1 MIINFNPTIENKMDK
16 DNQNI
21 VILFADISEST
32 LLYDRMGDITATNMI
47 KKCLSLLEEVTQLQ
61 MGDML
66 NAVGDKANCIFW
78 DANSA
83 VLAAKGMNEAVED
96 YSINNTDG
104 RIPINLHIGIH
115 SGPVQNEGNEI
126 FGDTVNMVVRVT
138 KIAKPRQILIT
149 EQVFNDL
156 EATLKPSAQLTTTIA
171 VKGNSSPLNLY
182 EFIWEDYDT
191 TVAIDRDKLSGLKT
205 VQNRCLELTVQNQ
218 TYEITCHVPRLK
230 LGRQSQNDIVIR
242 DKSVSRFHALIELK
256 NDKFVLNDQSTNG
269 TFVNPQ
275 EGKPY
280 CVKQTEAYL
289 DGTGVIWLG
298 EDSGLDSSIA
308 IHYRIKDNI
317 FRS

>member
-1 MIINFNPTIENKMDK
+1 MNRNSEK
-16 DNQNI
+16 I
-21 VILFADISEST
+21 VVLIADIAEST
-32 LLYDRMGDITATNMI
+32 HLYDRMGDITATNMI
-47 KKCLSLLEEVTQLQ
+47 KKCLSLIQEIVQQQ
-61 MGDML
+61 MGDVI
-66 NAVGDKANCIFW
+66 NTTGDRANCIFW
-78 DANSA
+78 DATSA
-83 VLAAKGMNEAVED
+83 VLAAKGMNEAIEN
-96 YSINNTDG
+96 YIINDTDDG
-104 RIPINLHIGIH
+104 MPINLHIGIH
-115 SGPVQNEGNEI
+115 SGPVQNEENEI

-138 KIAKPRQILIT
+138 KTAKPRQILIT

-191 TVAIDRDKLSGLKT
+191 TVAIDRDKLNGLKT

-218 TYEITCHVPRLK
+218 TYEITRHVPRLK
-230 LGRQSQNDIVIR
+230 LGRQSQNDLVIR

-289 DGTGVIWLG
+289 EGTGVLWLG
-298 EDSGLDSSIA
+298 EDSGLDSPRA
-308 IHYRIKDNI
+308 IHYRIKPYSCINNMAKL
-317 FRS
+317 R

>member
-1 MIINFNPTIENKMDK
+1 MNRNSEK
-16 DNQNI
+16 I
-21 VILFADISEST
+21 VVLIADIAEST
-32 LLYDRMGDITATNMI
+32 HLYDRMGDITATSMI
-47 KKCLSLLEEVTQLQ
+47 KKCLSLIQEIAQQQ
-61 MGDML
+61 MGDVI
-66 NAVGDKANCIFW
+66 NTTGDRANCIFW
-78 DANSA
+78 DATSA
-83 VLAAKGMNEAVED
+83 VLAAKGMNEAIENYIVND
-96 YSINNTDG
+96 TDDG
-104 RIPINLHIGIH
+104 MPINLHIGIH

-230 LGRQSQNDIVIR
+230 LGRQSQNDLVIR

-280 CVKQTEAYL
+280 CVKQTETYL
-289 DGTGVIWLG
+289 EGTGVFWLG
-298 EDSGLDSSIA
+298 EDSGLDSPIA
-308 IHYRIKDNI
+308 IHYRIKDTI
-317 FRS
+317 

>member
-1 MIINFNPTIENKMDK
+1 MNRNSEK
-16 DNQNI
+16 I
-21 VILFADISEST
+21 VVLIADIAEST
-32 LLYDRMGDITATNMI
+32 HLYDRMGDITATNMI
-47 KKCLSLLEEVTQLQ
+47 KKCLSLIQEIVQQQ
-61 MGDML
+61 MGDVI
-66 NAVGDKANCIFW
+66 NTTGDRANCIFW
-78 DANSA
+78 DATSA
-83 VLAAKGMNEAVED
+83 VLAAKGMNEAIEN
-96 YSINNTDG
+96 YIINDTDDG
-104 RIPINLHIGIH
+104 MPINLHIGIH
-115 SGPVQNEGNEI
+115 SGPVQNEENEI

-138 KIAKPRQILIT
+138 KTAKPRQILIT

-191 TVAIDRDKLSGLKT
+191 TVAIDRDKLNGLKT

-218 TYEITCHVPRLK
+218 TYEITRHVPRLK
-230 LGRQSQNDIVIR
+230 LGRQSQNDLVIR

-289 DGTGVIWLG
+289 EGTGVLWLG
-298 EDSGLDSSIA
+298 EDSGLDSPIA
-308 IHYRIKDNI
+308 IHYRIKDTT
-317 FRS
+317 

>member
-1 MIINFNPTIENKMDK
+1 MNRNSEK
-16 DNQNI
+16 I
-21 VILFADISEST
+21 VVLIADIAEST
-32 LLYDRMGDITATNMI
+32 HLYDRMGDITATSMI
-47 KKCLSLLEEVTQLQ
+47 KKCLSLIQEIAQQQ
-61 MGDML
+61 MGDVI
-66 NAVGDKANCIFW
+66 NTTGDRANCIFW
-78 DANSA
+78 DATSA
-83 VLAAKGMNEAVED
+83 VLAAKGMNEAIENYIVND
-96 YSINNTDG
+96 TDDG
-104 RIPINLHIGIH
+104 MPINLHIGIH
-115 SGPVQNEGNEI
+115 SGPVQNEENEI

-230 LGRQSQNDIVIR
+230 LGRQSQNDLVIR

-289 DGTGVIWLG
+289 EGTGVLWLG
-298 EDSGLDSSIA
+298 EDSGLDSPIA
-308 IHYRIKDNI
+308 IHYRIKDPT
-317 FRS
+317 

>member
-1 MIINFNPTIENKMDK
+1 MNRNSEK
-16 DNQNI
+16 I
-21 VILFADISEST
+21 VVLIADIAEST
-32 LLYDRMGDITATNMI
+32 HLYDRMGDITATNMI
-47 KKCLSLLEEVTQLQ
+47 KKCLSLIQEIVQQQ
-61 MGDML
+61 MGDVI
-66 NAVGDKANCIFW
+66 NTTGDRANCIFW
-78 DANSA
+78 DATSA
-83 VLAAKGMNEAVED
+83 VLAAKGMNEAIEN
-96 YSINNTDG
+96 YIINDTDDG
-104 RIPINLHIGIH
+104 MPINLHIGIH
-115 SGPVQNEGNEI
+115 SGPVQNEENEI

-138 KIAKPRQILIT
+138 KTAKPRQILIT

-191 TVAIDRDKLSGLKT
+191 TVAIDRDKLNGLKT

-218 TYEITCHVPRLK
+218 TYEITRHVPRLK
-230 LGRQSQNDIVIR
+230 LGRQSQNDLVIR

-289 DGTGVIWLG
+289 EGTGVLWLG
-298 EDSGLDSSIA
+298 EDSGLDSPIA
-308 IHYRIKDNI
+308 IHYRIKDAT
-317 FRS
+317 

>member
-1 MIINFNPTIENKMDK
+1 MNRDSEK
-16 DNQNI
+16 I
-21 VILFADISEST
+21 VVLIADIAEST
-32 LLYDRMGDITATNMI
+32 HLYDRMGDITATNMI
-47 KKCLSLLEEVTQLQ
+47 KKCLSLIQEIVQQQ
-61 MGDML
+61 MGDVI
-66 NAVGDKANCIFW
+66 NTTGDRANCIFW
-78 DANSA
+78 DATSA
-83 VLAAKGMNEAVED
+83 VLAAKGMNEAIEN
-96 YSINNTDG
+96 YIINDTDDG
-104 RIPINLHIGIH
+104 MPINLHIGIH
-115 SGPVQNEGNEI
+115 SGPVQNEENEI

-138 KIAKPRQILIT
+138 KTAKPRQILIT

-191 TVAIDRDKLSGLKT
+191 TVAIDRDKLNGLKT

-218 TYEITCHVPRLK
+218 TYEITRHVPRLK
-230 LGRQSQNDIVIR
+230 LGRQSQNDLVIR

-289 DGTGVIWLG
+289 EGTGVLWLG
-298 EDSGLDSSIA
+298 EDSGLDSPRA
-308 IHYRIKDNI
+308 IHYRIKPYSCINNMAKL
-317 FRS
+317 R

>member
-1 MIINFNPTIENKMDK
+1 MNRNSEK
-16 DNQNI
+16 I
-21 VILFADISEST
+21 VVLIADIAEST
-32 LLYDRMGDITATNMI
+32 HLYDRMGDITATSMI
-47 KKCLSLLEEVTQLQ
+47 KKCLSLIQEIAQQQ
-61 MGDML
+61 MGDVI
-66 NAVGDKANCIFW
+66 NTTGDRANCIFW
-78 DANSA
+78 DATSA
-83 VLAAKGMNEAVED
+83 VLAAKGMNEAIEN
-96 YSINNTDG
+96 YIINDTDDG
-104 RIPINLHIGIH
+104 MPINLHIGIH

-230 LGRQSQNDIVIR
+230 LGRQSQNDLVIR

-289 DGTGVIWLG
+289 EGTGVLWLG
-298 EDSGLDSSIA
+298 EDSGLDSPIA
-308 IHYRIKDNI
+308 IHYRIKDAT
-317 FRS
+317 

>member
-1 MIINFNPTIENKMDK
+1 MNRNSEK
-16 DNQNI
+16 I
-21 VILFADISEST
+21 VVLIADIAEST
-32 LLYDRMGDITATNMI
+32 HLYDRMGDITATSMI
-47 KKCLSLLEEVTQLQ
+47 KKCLSLIQEIAQQQ
-61 MGDML
+61 MGDVI
-66 NAVGDKANCIFW
+66 NTTGDRANCIFW
-78 DANSA
+78 DATSA
-83 VLAAKGMNEAVED
+83 VLAAKGMNEAIES
-96 YSINNTDG
+96 YIINDTDDG
-104 RIPINLHIGIH
+104 MPINLHIGIH

-156 EATLKPSAQLTTTIA
+156 EATLKPSAQLTTTIT

-182 EFIWEDYDT
+182 EVIWEDYDT

-230 LGRQSQNDIVIR
+230 LGRQSQNDLVIR

-289 DGTGVIWLG
+289 EGTGVLWLG
-298 EDSGLDSSIA
+298 EDSGLDSPIA
-308 IHYRIKDNI
+308 IHYRIKDAT
-317 FRS
+317 

>member
-1 MIINFNPTIENKMDK
+1 MNRNSEK
-16 DNQNI
+16 I
-21 VILFADISEST
+21 VVLIADIAEST
-32 LLYDRMGDITATNMI
+32 HLYDRMGDITATSMI
-47 KKCLSLLEEVTQLQ
+47 KKCLSLIQEIAQQQ
-61 MGDML
+61 MGDVI
-66 NAVGDKANCIFW
+66 NTTGDRANCIFW
-78 DANSA
+78 DPTSA
-83 VLAAKGMNEAVED
+83 VLAAKGMNEAIEN
-96 YSINNTDG
+96 YIINDTDDG
-104 RIPINLHIGIH
+104 MPINLHIGIH

-156 EATLKPSAQLTTTIA
+156 EATLKPSAQLTTTIT

-182 EFIWEDYDT
+182 EVIWEDYDT

-230 LGRQSQNDIVIR
+230 LGRQSQNDLVIR

-289 DGTGVIWLG
+289 EGTGVLWLG
-298 EDSGLDSSIA
+298 EDSGLDSPIA
-308 IHYRIKDNI
+308 IHYRIKDAT
-317 FRS
+317 

>member
-1 MIINFNPTIENKMDK
+1 MNRNSEK
-16 DNQNI
+16 I
-21 VILFADISEST
+21 VVLIADIAEST
-32 LLYDRMGDITATNMI
+32 HLYDRMGDITATNMI
-47 KKCLSLLEEVTQLQ
+47 KKCLSLIQEIVQQQ
-61 MGDML
+61 MGDVI
-66 NAVGDKANCIFW
+66 NTTGDRANCIFW
-78 DANSA
+78 DATSA
-83 VLAAKGMNEAVED
+83 VLAAKGMNEAIEN
-96 YSINNTDG
+96 YIINDTDDG
-104 RIPINLHIGIH
+104 MPINLHIGIH
-115 SGPVQNEGNEI
+115 SGPVQNEENEI

-138 KIAKPRQILIT
+138 KTAKPRQILIT

-191 TVAIDRDKLSGLKT
+191 TVAIDRDKLNGLKT

-218 TYEITCHVPRLK
+218 TYEITRHVPRLK
-230 LGRQSQNDIVIR
+230 LGRQSQNDLVIR

-289 DGTGVIWLG
+289 EGTGVLWLG
-298 EDSGLDSSIA
+298 EDSGLDSPIA
-308 IHYRIKDNI
+308 IHYRIKPYSCINNMAKL
-317 FRS
+317 R

>member
-1 MIINFNPTIENKMDK
+1 MNRNSEK
-16 DNQNI
+16 I
-21 VILFADISEST
+21 VVLIADIAEST
-32 LLYDRMGDITATNMI
+32 HLYDRMGDITATNMI
-47 KKCLSLLEEVTQLQ
+47 KKCLSLIQEIAQQQL
-61 MGDML
+61 GDVI
-66 NAVGDKANCIFW
+66 NTTGDRANCIFW
-78 DANSA
+78 DATSA
-83 VLAAKGMNEAVED
+83 VLAAKGMNEAIEN
-96 YSINNTDG
+96 YIINDTDDG
-104 RIPINLHIGIH
+104 MPVNLHIGIH

-230 LGRQSQNDIVIR
+230 LGRQSQNDLVIR

-289 DGTGVIWLG
+289 EGTGVLWLG
-298 EDSGLDSSIA
+298 EDSGLDSPIA
-308 IHYRIKDNI
+308 IHYRIKDAT
-317 FRS
+317 

>member
-1 MIINFNPTIENKMDK
+1 MNRNSEK
-16 DNQNI
+16 I
-21 VILFADISEST
+21 VVLIADIAEST
-32 LLYDRMGDITATNMI
+32 HLYDRMGDITATNMI
-47 KKCLSLLEEVTQLQ
+47 KKCLSLIQEIAQQQ
-61 MGDML
+61 MGDVI
-66 NAVGDKANCIFW
+66 NTTGDRANCIFW
-78 DANSA
+78 DATSA
-83 VLAAKGMNEAVED
+83 VLAAKGMNEAIEN
-96 YSINNTDG
+96 YIINDTDDG
-104 RIPINLHIGIH
+104 MPINLHIGIH

-156 EATLKPSAQLTTTIA
+156 EATLKPSAQLTTTIT

-230 LGRQSQNDIVIR
+230 LGRQSQNDLVIR

-289 DGTGVIWLG
+289 EGTGVLWLG
-298 EDSGLDSSIA
+298 EDSGLDSPIA
-308 IHYRIKDNI
+308 IHYRIKDAT
-317 FRS
+317 

>member
-1 MIINFNPTIENKMDK
+1 MNRNSEK
-16 DNQNI
+16 I
-21 VILFADISEST
+21 VVLIADIAEST
-32 LLYDRMGDITATNMI
+32 HLYDRMGDITATSMI
-47 KKCLSLLEEVTQLQ
+47 KKCLSLIQEIAQQQ
-61 MGDML
+61 MGDVI
-66 NAVGDKANCIFW
+66 NTTGDRANCIFW
-78 DANSA
+78 DATSA
-83 VLAAKGMNEAVED
+83 VLAAKGMNEAIENHI
-96 YSINNTDG
+96 INDTDDG
-104 RIPINLHIGIH
+104 MPINLHIGIH

-156 EATLKPSAQLTTTIA
+156 EATLKPSAQLTTTIT

-230 LGRQSQNDIVIR
+230 LGRQSQNDLVIR

-289 DGTGVIWLG
+289 EGTGVLWLG
-298 EDSGLDSSIA
+298 EDSGLDSPIA
-308 IHYRIKDNI
+308 IHYRIKDVT
-317 FRS
+317 

>member
-1 MIINFNPTIENKMDK
+1 MNRNSEK
-16 DNQNI
+16 I
-21 VILFADISEST
+21 VVLIADIAEST
-32 LLYDRMGDITATNMI
+32 HLYDRMGDITATSMI
-47 KKCLSLLEEVTQLQ
+47 KKCLSLIQEIAQQQ
-61 MGDML
+61 MGDVI
-66 NAVGDKANCIFW
+66 NTTGDRANCIFW
-78 DANSA
+78 DATSA
-83 VLAAKGMNEAVED
+83 VLAAKGMNEAIES
-96 YSINNTDG
+96 YIINDTDDG
-104 RIPINLHIGIH
+104 MPINLHIGIH

-156 EATLKPSAQLTTTIA
+156 EATLKPSAQLTTTIT

-230 LGRQSQNDIVIR
+230 LGRQSQNDLVIR

-269 TFVNPQ
+269 TFVNPK

-289 DGTGVIWLG
+289 EGTGVLWLG
-298 EDSGLDSSIA
+298 EDSGLDSPIA